1 MNNDD
6 RLLHILLAVGLG
18 VLAIM
23 LAIALVDHHKNS
35 AGWIV
40 KALLASSVETRA
52 LGLDLPDTTPICHE
66 GI

>member
-40 KALLASSVETRA
+40 KALLASSVEPE
-52 LGLDLPDTTPICHE
+52 L
-66 GI
+66 